1 MFLSV
6 LELKGFTAVETD
18 NVTKIIPSSQVR
30 QSGIKVI
37 SDKEMDI
44 KGEGFLTKIF
54 HLNYVSPA
62 ELTKTMQPM
71 ISKDGNVISYSP
83 TNALIITDSFSN
95 IKNSQML

>member
-44 KGEGFLTKIF
+44 KGRAF
-54 HLNYVSPA
+54 
-62 ELTKTMQPM
+62 
-71 ISKDGNVISYSP
+71 
-83 TNALIITDSFSN
+83 
-95 IKNSQML
+95 